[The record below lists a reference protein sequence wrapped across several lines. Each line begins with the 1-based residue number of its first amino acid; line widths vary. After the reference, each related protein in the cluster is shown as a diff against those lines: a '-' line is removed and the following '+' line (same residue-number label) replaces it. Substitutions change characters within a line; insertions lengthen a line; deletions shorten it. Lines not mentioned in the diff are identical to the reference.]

1 MCFGEEL
8 ILEMLEEFRVGRG
21 AFADVYEATW
31 KDRRVAVKVVDKG
44 RAVGEAAQT
53 IKREIGLLRTA
64 IPHHENIVRYL
75 ADYEDGRSWYLVLE
89 LLRGGNL

>member
-8 ILEMLEEFRVGRG
+8 ILEMSEEFRVGRG

-53 IKREIGLLRTA
+53 I
-64 IPHHENIVRYL
+64 
-75 ADYEDGRSWYLVLE
+75 
-89 LLRGGNL
+89 